1 MPGVLALGL
10 LLSAP
15 SSAEE
20 PLVGAT
26 PISSSAATKHRSPLL
41 AAGLNWFLP
50 GAGYLYNGE
59 KPVYVSLPMIA
70 GAAGLT
76 YVEQFHQFEGGT
88 LREQDPT
95 AFNVMFASV
104 LVLNT
109 GAAIDAWREAK
120 AINAGGTASL
130 DLSPRVGFS
139 EGTPTYGVSLDV
151 RY

>member
-1 MPGVLALGL
+1 MPGLLAL

-15 SSAEE
+15 SSAAE

-26 PISSSAATKHRSPLL
+26 PIASAAGVKKKSPLL

-50 GAGYLYNGE
+50 GAGYLYNNE
-59 KPVYVSLPMIA
+59 KPLYVSLPMIA

-76 YVEQFHQFEGGT
+76 YVEQIHTFEDGT
-88 LREQDPT
+88 LKEQDPT
-95 AFNVMFASV
+95 AFNIMFASV

-109 GAAIDAWREAK
+109 GAAIDAWQEAK
-120 AINAGGTASL
+120 SINDGRSAAL
-130 DLSPRVGFS
+130 DLSPRVGWA
-139 EGTPTYGVSLDV
+139 EGEPTYGLSLDV